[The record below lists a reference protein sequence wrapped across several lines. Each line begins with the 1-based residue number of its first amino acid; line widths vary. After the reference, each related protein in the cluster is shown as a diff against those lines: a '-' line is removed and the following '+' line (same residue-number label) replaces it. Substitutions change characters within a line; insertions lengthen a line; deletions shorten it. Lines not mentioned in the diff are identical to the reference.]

1 MSSEDTSTR
10 SFGRVPGAAIEGTMI
25 SRDSERGVEDHTET
39 IDYKMVT
46 FSLGGKDYGIDIMNV
61 KEIAKFH
68 TFTYVPNAPPFVRG
82 VYNLRGDI
90 ISIIDLRLMF
100 NLPAEQKDDNQP
112 EDGLIIRMENHMLG
126 VIVDNVA
133 RVVGISRRAIQPPHP
148 IFADIN
154 LKYISGVVE
163 HESRLYIILDVER
176 IFHRDGGVSE
186 RSDPGRTE
194 PDTRPMGQFGGEFPA
209 HATEPQPVTHSRAS
223 GDERQVDFEF
233 VRETL
238 ATFAGFHASE
248 VNRQWLRRRFEDW
261 RRERESVNKDVQLA
275 STEDAE
281 MFLEPFYS
289 PSTNAFWSEQYV
301 RRFASILPA
310 AEHPSAFTAWN
321 IGCGKGFETY
331 SLALTLRDAL
341 PESRLKIWA
350 NDNDLLGVSTAPNLV
365 FSAGVVPELFR
376 RYVVAG
382 RNGYSFSHEIR
393 DLIVF
398 EYHDVT
404 NPSAVPEMDLIVVRD
419 VLSFMPVDDQQAVI
433 ERIGEK
439 AKPGAIAVLGENE
452 RMPVPEI
459 WEPIEQAPSGVYR
472 KVE

>member
-1 MSSEDTSTR
+1 MSSDDTGIRPIER
-10 SFGRVPGAAIEGTMI
+10 SRS
-25 SRDSERGVEDHTET
+25 SRDSERDSEENREPV
-39 IDYKMVT
+39 DYKMVT

-90 ISIIDLRLMF
+90 ISIIDLRLLF
-100 NLPAEQKDDNQP
+100 NLPAEQKVDNRA
-112 EDGLIIRMENHMLG
+112 EDGLIVRMGDHMLG

-133 RVVGISRRAIQPPHP
+133 RVVGISRRTIQPPHP

-176 IFHRDGGVSE
+176 IFDREGDVS
-186 RSDPGRTE
+186 DRTG
-194 PDTRPMGQFGGEFPA
+194 TRNIQHQPRHVEQFGEQYPQHTKDREPA
-209 HATEPQPVTHSRAS
+209 INPPEG
-223 GDERQVDFEF
+223 GDDREVDFEF

-238 ATFAGFHASE
+238 VTFARFHASE
-248 VNRQWLRRRFEDW
+248 VNRQWLIKRFAEW
-261 RRERESVNKDVQLA
+261 RSERESAGNDVQLS

-289 PSTNAFWSEQYV
+289 PSTNAFWSEQYI
-301 RRFASILPA
+301 RRFASIMPTTDQPA
-310 AEHPSAFTAWN
+310 AFTAWN

-331 SLALTLRDAL
+331 SLAVTLRQKL
-341 PESRLKIWA
+341 PEARLRIWA
-350 NDNDLLGVSTAPNLV
+350 NDNDLLSVSTAPNLV
-365 FSAGVVPELFR
+365 FTADVVPESFKP
-376 RYVVAG
+376 YIVAG
-382 RNGYSFSHEIR
+382 STGYSFGEEIR
-393 DLIVF
+393 DLIIF

-433 ERIGEK
+433 ERIAEK
-439 AKPGAIAVLGENE
+439 AKPGAIVVLGENE

-459 WEPIEQAPSGVYR
+459 WEPVEHVPNGVYR